1 MPLSDRTL
9 TASAMFISPE
19 NRIPKP
25 MMIWPILA
33 ESLDF
38 IPMIIIMPMI
48 KARGAKVDGFNNCK
62 NQVPE
67 ELISKSRIIWPV
79 TVVPTLA
86 PIMIPR
92 D

>member
-1 MPLSDRTL
+1 MVRFDFSRIKTNKRQKMIVAFTILL
-9 TASAMFISPE
+9 VVMLVSAVFCAFIS
-19 NRIPKP
+19 NAAA
-25 MMIWPILA
+25 A
-33 ESLDF
+33 EEY
-38 IPMIIIMPMI
+38 
-48 KARGAKVDGFNNCK
+48 GFNNCK